1 MIQFY
6 KEMKMKY
13 LNNSLFVYKK
23 EKQQL
28 KSLRGILKAKVNCA
42 VNKVNCMLKKI
53 DIRNL
58 TELNNTM
65 YAAAAYVTELV
76 GANKLPKTKKEP
88 WWKRRLEG
96 KLKELRRDLDFVNN
110 LLEKRNIKKKH
121 KDRLERR

>member
-53 DIRNL
+53 VIRNL